1 MVYHW
6 VLGGSLLN
14 HDSFFSPTSQLI
26 LVSWSPGICLLGHNI
41 PPLKFHWSSDN
52 PQTSTMQLCSTKITP
67 MYISHY
73 CSTCMH
79 LSNTFCHHR
88 SIQHVSG
95 SVSHTSL
102 VSFMSHRCRLR
113 VSHGSHVTAAE
124 ATLFYL
130 PGSVDYATLCLMNLM
145 IEYGEHLEVKRIQK
159 GNSLSRLH
167 STPMTTASS
176 TSTTMAVAFWRKP
189 RGRMTSLY
197 TSLCRHQMET
207 SKSQWNGRFH
217 HRLISPHCCF
227 SAFPMLTAPPF
238 PSIIME
244 MHLQSASRLLKRS
257 IQSTRACKL
266 SRLVTSSLCNQKCVH
281 PIYMKYHVNH
291 ELNISLSLTFE
302 FFHTISAG
310 NQDLL
315 GQLHSQ
321 TTSTCY
327 HFIFSSILHK

>member
-1 MVYHW
+1 MNGTIFNAFLLLLLMMYSFEATRTRGNIVTCFICFNHLQFHLPYHEAMQYSLQTTRVRCIIVYHW

-26 LVSWSPGICLLGHNI
+26 LVSWSPGICLLGHKI
-41 PPLKFHWSSDN
+41 PSLKFHWSSDN
-52 PQTSTMQLCSTKITP
+52 YNPQTSTMPLCPTKMTP
-67 MYISHY
+67 MTRY

-95 SVSHTSL
+95 SASHTSL

-130 PGSVDYATLCLMNLM
+130 SGSVDYATLCLMNLM
-145 IEYGEHLEVKRIQK
+145 IEWGERLEVKRIQK
-159 GNSLSRLH
+159 GNSLSRPH

-197 TSLCRHQMET
+197 TS
-207 SKSQWNGRFH
+207 
-217 HRLISPHCCF
+217 
-227 SAFPMLTAPPF
+227 
-238 PSIIME
+238 
-244 MHLQSASRLLKRS
+244 
-257 IQSTRACKL
+257 
-266 SRLVTSSLCNQKCVH
+266 
-281 PIYMKYHVNH
+281 
-291 ELNISLSLTFE
+291 
-302 FFHTISAG
+302 
-310 NQDLL
+310 
-315 GQLHSQ
+315 
-321 TTSTCY
+321 
-327 HFIFSSILHK
+327 

>member
-52 PQTSTMQLCSTKITP
+52 PQTSTMQLCCAQQKSP
-67 MYISHY
+67 PWHISHY
-73 CSTCMH
+73 CSTCMR

-88 SIQHVSG
+88 CIQHVSG
-95 SVSHTSL
+95 SVSH

-130 PGSVDYATLCLMNLM
+130 PSSVLYATLCLICMNLM
-145 IEYGEHLEVKRIQK
+145 IEWGERLEVKRIQK

-197 TSLCRHQMET
+197 TS
-207 SKSQWNGRFH
+207 
-217 HRLISPHCCF
+217 
-227 SAFPMLTAPPF
+227 
-238 PSIIME
+238 
-244 MHLQSASRLLKRS
+244 
-257 IQSTRACKL
+257 
-266 SRLVTSSLCNQKCVH
+266 
-281 PIYMKYHVNH
+281 
-291 ELNISLSLTFE
+291 
-302 FFHTISAG
+302 
-310 NQDLL
+310 
-315 GQLHSQ
+315 
-321 TTSTCY
+321 
-327 HFIFSSILHK
+327 

>member
-41 PPLKFHWSSDN
+41 TSLKFRWSSN
-52 PQTSTMQLCSTKITP
+52 SPLTSTMQLCCAQQKSPPRHIW
-67 MYISHY
+67 HY
-73 CSTCMH
+73 CSTCMR

-88 SIQHVSG
+88 CIQHVSG

-102 VSFMSHRCRLR
+102 VSFMSRSCRLR

-130 PGSVDYATLCLMNLM
+130 PSSVLYAMSLV
-145 IEYGEHLEVKRIQK
+145 IEYEEHLEVKRNQK
-159 GNSLSRLH
+159 GNSLSRPH

-197 TSLCRHQMET
+197 TSLCRHQMVQT
-207 SKSQWNGRFH
+207 SKSQWNGKFH
-217 HRLISPHCCF
+217 QRLISPHCCF
-227 SAFPMLTAPPF
+227 SAFPRSYADCTPVPQHRHGNASSVSVTAVEK
-238 PSIIME
+238 IWKG
-244 MHLQSASRLLKRS
+244 AS
-257 IQSTRACKL
+257 
-266 SRLVTSSLCNQKCVH
+266 NQQ
-281 PIYMKYHVNH
+281 
-291 ELNISLSLTFE
+291 ELAS
-302 FFHTISAG
+302 
-310 NQDLL
+310 
-315 GQLHSQ
+315 
-321 TTSTCY
+321 CRV
-327 HFIFSSILHK
+327 